1 LNGNADDEEN
11 LLSFENSYTDDNN
24 NGSSSPPINTATA
37 NNNTDVDSVA
47 LQEIESITF
56 VWVKDYESQTFLVW
70 KQFSKDIM
78 LHVETDL
85 RNISIQINTKHS
97 IDCWVKTKNE
107 SFDLWYRYISMFF
120 NNNTPDPNSPLNP
133 INSIRVIAST
143 IVHCFLNIEITK
155 EKNILFP
162 LKTLNKFNLYHILY
176 VSKYRYDVDQIIPHN
191 IALLGLICLNDATFV
206 MSYDGSKILKNK
218 KLPKNE
224 FSKKDNL
231 SLFTELVKDNDR
243 NPTFSLE
250 IINTVISNR
259 SSLRIKEQ
267 QQKQFDT
274 TPISSN
280 TSLSKKKNPKK
291 RKQKVVDEEE
301 EEEEDEEEVEEV
313 KVEEGKEVMEDK
325 KAPSIPPPPPPYQS
339 QQGIVLAGPVAAI
352 QSGPGSAPKAIYPLS
367 NPPSTKT
374 TTAISNLIPPLIP
387 TKQIIINTESSI
399 LEFYLNQFE
408 EEPLC
413 MKPEHSTVLDI
424 IQWSST
430 EYDYKPFFETGY
442 HPRIE
447 GTLNEEQKEKIDEI
461 KTNCEQIFN
470 DVHEENYIEFK
481 TFASLR
487 CSTWISS
494 FVVDAYSNLLNKLE
508 CNLRKHDSN
517 RKLIKYVSSDVIATL
532 ESNKFSENR
541 CRRCFNKNLFSKF
554 HTIFFFANQKN
565 IHWVLYKVVMA
576 EKKIYLIDSLSKTR
590 INEDQLK
597 NVLFFFEINDKD
609 NHKNTWKY
617 EIEKENQNQ
626 NNGNDCGVF
635 MLINSYFLAEF
646 DSCEKYKNV
655 DCAFKARLKIGIDLF
670 QGNIDDLRI
679 KKDCTD
685 FSLNDD
691 DVEGDDQEDIKKKE
705 YPRLKEQ
712 LKITI
717 EENLQLRSDYEILL
731 FKFNE
736 LNLQFETL
744 KKGLQCHIILLIYFY
759 L

>member
-1 LNGNADDEEN
+1 LSEQISPNLNALKKTLEVIQKLLQEAVSHGGYFNKKDGVYLDEKLYIPAASGLKNLKQFTLCRTNARYHGSFLENLPLIAEQSTRRNSRREPSSTALTKRQNMVDSNNNLPKRKKEENGFHQLNNGSSPPINTSKNNTTAVLGSNLQRSEVVLNSSNKANIILNDSPTCSLENNDSSPKTDVDKANIISNSPLCSFFENNDSSPKPLLCSLENVESSSKPDVESDEELNNSSNNKANTILNDSPTCSLENNDSSPKPDVEKSNQFNSSVIQQFNLQQQSTLHQFNGNADDEGN
-11 LLSFENSYTDDNN
+11 FLLSFENSYTDDNN
-24 NGSSSPPINTATA
+24 NGSSSPPINTA

-274 TPISSN
+274 TPIN

-325 KAPSIPPPPPPYQS
+325 
-339 QQGIVLAGPVAAI
+339 
-352 QSGPGSAPKAIYPLS
+352 
-367 NPPSTKT
+367 
-374 TTAISNLIPPLIP
+374 
-387 TKQIIINTESSI
+387 NTG
-399 LEFYLNQFE
+399 
-408 EEPLC
+408 
-413 MKPEHSTVLDI
+413 K
-424 IQWSST
+424 
-430 EYDYKPFFETGY
+430 
-442 HPRIE
+442 
-447 GTLNEEQKEKIDEI
+447 
-461 KTNCEQIFN
+461 
-470 DVHEENYIEFK
+470 
-481 TFASLR
+481 
-487 CSTWISS
+487 
-494 FVVDAYSNLLNKLE
+494 
-508 CNLRKHDSN
+508 
-517 RKLIKYVSSDVIATL
+517 
-532 ESNKFSENR
+532 
-541 CRRCFNKNLFSKF
+541 
-554 HTIFFFANQKN
+554 
-565 IHWVLYKVVMA
+565 
-576 EKKIYLIDSLSKTR
+576 
-590 INEDQLK
+590 
-597 NVLFFFEINDKD
+597 
-609 NHKNTWKY
+609 
-617 EIEKENQNQ
+617 
-626 NNGNDCGVF
+626 
-635 MLINSYFLAEF
+635 
-646 DSCEKYKNV
+646 
-655 DCAFKARLKIGIDLF
+655 
-670 QGNIDDLRI
+670 
-679 KKDCTD
+679 
-685 FSLNDD
+685 
-691 DVEGDDQEDIKKKE
+691 
-705 YPRLKEQ
+705 
-712 LKITI
+712 
-717 EENLQLRSDYEILL
+717 
-731 FKFNE
+731 
-736 LNLQFETL
+736 
-744 KKGLQCHIILLIYFY
+744 
-759 L
+759 